1 MTRIAAA
8 LAWLATGLAAVASAV
23 GLLTTV
29 YRDAPAMTDQAR
41 GADLA
46 TLLVAVPLLV
56 VAMWRARDGSPFAR
70 MTVAGALAYL
80 IYTYTIFAFQVVFNA
95 LTPVYIA
102 ILGAAAWALAT
113 GLPDLVR
120 AVTDGVSQPRLP
132 RRTTAGF
139 LALIALAFAAMWL
152 GQIGQAIV
160 SGGPPEAV
168 VDLNLPTSG
177 VYALDL
183 AFVLP
188 VLAMASVLLARRD
201 VGGRWIAYGSLVF
214 SVLMA
219 LSIVGALAMVAIRGA
234 LGDPSTLI
242 GFALITGLAIVLT
255 LAGTRPAR
263 SQLSTTAGSPV
274 AARTRPIFLV
284 PNHTKGR

>member
-8 LAWLATGLAAVASAV
+8 LAWLATGLAAVASAI
-23 GLLTTV
+23 GLLTAV

-56 VAMWRARDGSPFAR
+56 VATWRARAGSPVAR
-70 MTVAGALAYL
+70 VTVAGALAYL

-95 LTPVYIA
+95 LTPIYIA
-102 ILGAAAWALAT
+102 ILGAAGWALAI
-113 GLPDLVR
+113 GLPDLL
-120 AVTDGVSQPRLP
+120 ATVTDRSSEPRLP

-139 LALIALAFAAMWL
+139 LAFIAVAFAGMWL
-152 GQIGQAIV
+152 GQIGQAIAN
-160 SGGPPEAV
+160 GGPPEAV

-188 VLAMASVLLARRD
+188 VFAIASVLLARRD
-201 VGGRWIAYGSLVF
+201 VGGRWLAFGSLVF

-219 LSIVGALAMVAIRGA
+219 LSIVGAFAMAATRGA
-234 LGDPSTLI
+234 LSDPSTLI
-242 GFALITGLAIVLT
+242 GFALITGIAIALAA
-255 LAGTRPAR
+255 AGTRPAP
-263 SQLSTTAGSPV
+263 SQRATTSGSPI
-274 AARTRPIFLV
+274 AAP
-284 PNHTKGR
+284 G